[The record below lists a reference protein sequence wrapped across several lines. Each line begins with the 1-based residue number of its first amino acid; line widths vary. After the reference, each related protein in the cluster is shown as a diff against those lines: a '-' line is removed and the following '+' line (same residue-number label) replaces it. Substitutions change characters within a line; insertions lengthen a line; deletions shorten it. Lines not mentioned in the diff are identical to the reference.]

1 MFISP
6 SIANVVTC
14 SGAAPVSSAA
24 PDHAPAPSPSAGDAT
39 PVAFVGAQL
48 AQDGSEPSN
57 TRVVHVPAAHAYT
70 MQVQAAAA
78 APVGTLLPVSMQGP
92 AQVAHSASPTLPG
105 EPSVTA
111 GDKNDDDLAID
122 RARARAVAAAT
133 AVFMNRVRKA
143 METAVQE
150 LYFNLERMANHV
162 LALTQ
167 RIPACIPLAFHIPP
181 WFPRQPTLGHK
192 SERCL
197 KRGRPAIKLEPVS
210 PAPPTTT
217 SKHSLP
223 GGQGHNK
230 RTRH

>member
-1 MFISP
+1 M
-6 SIANVVTC
+6 
-14 SGAAPVSSAA
+14 
-24 PDHAPAPSPSAGDAT
+24 
-39 PVAFVGAQL
+39 
-48 AQDGSEPSN
+48 
-57 TRVVHVPAAHAYT
+57 
-70 MQVQAAAA
+70 
-78 APVGTLLPVSMQGP
+78 GTLLPVSMHGP
-92 AQVAHSASPTLPG
+92 AHVAHSTSPTLPG

-133 AVFMNRVRKA
+133 AVFMNRVGKA
-143 METAVQE
+143 MGTAVQE
-150 LYFNLERMANHV
+150 LYFNLESMANYA
-162 LALTQ
+162 LALAQ
-167 RIPACIPLAFHIPP
+167 RIPACISLDFHISPR
-181 WFPRQPTLGHK
+181 WPRQPALGHK

-217 SKHSLP
+217 SKHFLP